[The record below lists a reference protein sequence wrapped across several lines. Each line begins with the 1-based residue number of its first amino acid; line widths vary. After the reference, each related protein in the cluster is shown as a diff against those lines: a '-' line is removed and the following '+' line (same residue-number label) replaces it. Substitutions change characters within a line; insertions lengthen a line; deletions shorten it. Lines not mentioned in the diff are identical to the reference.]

1 MLPSRSLHYGLPC
14 PPLPKLPSTQS
25 SALPWRESSADSDIV
40 DEALV
45 QMLSSSDGKKG
56 LPAPLL
62 PNHSDA
68 HAAPLLFQDLLP
80 EANQPSPLLFH
91 SIRQPWVIP
100 ALCSDFSSALI
111 NPKSYRAFPPQTK
124 WIENWINCLFPS
136 NFSSPCYALLVND
149 HSTDQVRT
157 LYLLCSNLPRVP
169 VLLQHSVSHRASP
182 FPSPVYFSALTS
194 TSPTKLRT
202 PGHFFLESHDG
213 FIMVFSSPAAP
224 KSLLHTEVWVILKL

>member
-1 MLPSRSLHYGLPC
+1 MLPSRSLHYRLPC

-169 VLLQHSVSHRASP
+169 VHLQHSVSHRASP

-194 TSPTKLRT
+194 TSP
-202 PGHFFLESHDG
+202 HQ
-213 FIMVFSSPAAP
+213 V
-224 KSLLHTEVWVILKL
+224 